1 MKLIMMS
8 EASDSI
14 MNQIDKGG
22 GETMNTGLK
31 IKIARVSADRK
42 QHEVAQEVGISSQY
56 LRQLE
61 SGKASNPSRE
71 VMEKLAKT
79 LNLSVQYL
87 FFNNEN

>member
-1 MKLIMMS
+1 
-8 EASDSI
+8 